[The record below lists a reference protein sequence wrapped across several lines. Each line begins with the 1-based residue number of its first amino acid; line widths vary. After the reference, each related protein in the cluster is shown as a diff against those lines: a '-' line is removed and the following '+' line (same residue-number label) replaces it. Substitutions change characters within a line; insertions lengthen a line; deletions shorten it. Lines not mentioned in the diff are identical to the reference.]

1 MASDYAFIR
10 AYGKFIEAKEHFV
23 DDLIRRA
30 RRENVHKDVYTY
42 DDETKRWVLFS
53 ELEEK
58 AESGDVVAA
67 EQVKTI
73 RAIMR

>member
-10 AYGKFIEAKEHFV
+10 AYCKYIEAREPYL
-23 DDLIRRA
+23 DDLVRRA
-30 RRENVHKDVYTY
+30 RRENAHKDVYAY
-42 DDETKRWVLFS
+42 DDDAKRWILFS
-53 ELEEK
+53 ELEAK
-58 AESGDVVAA
+58 AEGDAAVA

>member
-10 AYGKFIEAKEHFV
+10 AHGKFIGAKEPYV
-23 DDLIRRA
+23 DDLVRRA
-30 RRENVHKDVYTY
+30 RRENAHKDVYAY
-42 DDETKRWVLFS
+42 DDEAKRWILFT

-58 AESGDVVAA
+58 AEGGDTVAA

>member
-10 AYGKFIEAKEHFV
+10 AYGKFIEAKEHYV
-23 DDLIRRA
+23 DDLVRRA

-42 DDETKRWVLFS
+42 DDEAKRWVLFS
-53 ELEEK
+53 ELEGK
-58 AESGDVVAA
+58 AESGDSAAA

>member
-10 AYGKFIEAKEHFV
+10 AHGKFIEAREPYV
-23 DDLIRRA
+23 DDLVRRA
-30 RRENVHKDVYTY
+30 RRENAHKDVYAY
-42 DDETKRWVLFS
+42 DDEAKRWILFS

-58 AESGDVVAA
+58 AESGDAAVA
-67 EQVKTI
+67 EMVKTI